1 MKKPVSSLP
10 RTICPAAPDVIWVRL
25 TVSAS
30 GSKAATTPALELV
43 MWLSRVLMVSLARTS
58 I

>member
-43 MWLSRVLMVSLARTS
+43 MWLSRVLMV
-58 I
+58 